1 VRARRPLDG
10 ISVIELGGIGPTPF
24 ACGILADLGATIVR
38 IEPPSGSGLPAGLEH
53 IGLRDRII
61 VTLDAKDDGD
71 RDVLSTMVSHAD
83 ILIEGFRPGV
93 AERLGLGPADV
104 MPSNPG
110 LVYVRMTG
118 WGQTGPRSSM
128 AGHDIN
134 YIGVT
139 GVLAAIGDDEPV
151 PPLNLL
157 GDYGGGAM
165 FAVVGALA
173 GIVDRMRTGRGRVI
187 DVAMVDGAAALV
199 SPIRDLLNAGLWTE
213 RRRSNLLDG
222 GAPFYRTYATSD
234 GRAMA
239 VGALEEPFY
248 RTMVAGLGLDLDDL
262 PDRMDPL
269 NWDQLAAR
277 FAEAFASRT
286 RDEWTSV
293 FSGTDAC
300 VTPVLSL
307 TEAVDDP
314 HSISRRSYIA
324 GDLGPRPAPAP
335 RMDIEVDAER
345 GAHPD
350 RSPSDTLRALGCT
363 DEAVQ
368 ALEASGGIRSA

>member
-1 VRARRPLDG
+1 VTSGGPLTG
-10 ISVIELGGIGPTPF
+10 ISVLELGGIGPAPF
-24 ACGILADLGATIVR
+24 ACGILADLGATVVR
-38 IEPPSGSGLPAGLEH
+38 IERPSGSGLPAGLGD
-53 IGLRDRII
+53 IGVHDRVI

-71 RDVLSTMVSHAD
+71 RAILSAMLANVDVVV
-83 ILIEGFRPGV
+83 EGFRPGV
-93 AERLGLGPADV
+93 AERLGLGPDDV
-104 MPSNPG
+104 MAANPG

-139 GVLAAIGDDEPV
+139 GVLGAIGGDEPA
-151 PPLNLL
+151 PPLNLV

-173 GIVDRMRTGRGRVI
+173 GIVDRQRTGRGRVV
-187 DVAMVDGAAALV
+187 DAAMVDGTAVLA

-222 GAPFYRTYATSD
+222 GAPFYRTYTTSD
-234 GRAMA
+234 GRSMA

-248 RTMVAGLGLDLDDL
+248 RAMVEGLGLEFEDL
-262 PDRMDPL
+262 PDRMDPG
-269 NWDQLAAR
+269 NWDRLASR
-277 FAEAFASRT
+277 FAAAFSTRT
-286 RDEWTSV
+286 REEWTAV

-307 TEAVDDP
+307 SEAVDDP
-314 HSISRRSYIA
+314 HAVARSSYIE
-324 GDLGPRPAPAP
+324 GGHGPRPSPAP
-335 RMDIEVDAER
+335 RMEPAADAH
-345 GAHPD
+345 AD

-363 DEAVQ
+363 DEAVRM
-368 ALEASGGIRSA
+368 LRASGAIRSV